1 MGRGAQGSTIHSA
14 GRPPRQCSNS
24 TRHLVPSASSG
35 FELPALRCRRLPAPP
50 GTPVT
55 RQRLTAART
64 PPPLRPPPS
73 RRDSTSPSTPV
84 PSAASIRRRPAARPI
99 PPLPAT
105 PPVSATTPLT
115 ARQRSVSSI
124 AHSMSSCR
132 RSPETTSSCP
142 ASIPKRTRPGAYRSS
157 SRASHRSAPC
167 GSPWRVP
174 ALAARTPPRVPAARA
189 RASKAAQNPVAAS
202 SPATS
207 WMQPRRSPPPGRA
220 RSILETP
227 KGKHGCSG
235 DPASSIPRIVRRSAS
250 VASRLVFGIVDMGRT
265 VYRIKPVYTTRHR
278 SARRAEVSCCVL
290 HAHARF
296 SPRNPSR

>member
-1 MGRGAQGSTIHSA
+1 MFGYSGGASVTRMSAAGRGAQGSTIHSA

-24 TRHLVPSASSG
+24 TRHLVPSVSSG
-35 FELPALRCRRLPAPP
+35 FVLPALRCRRLPAPP
-50 GTPVT
+50 GAAVT

-64 PPPLRPPPS
+64 PPPLRRPPS

-105 PPVSATTPLT
+105 SPVSATTPLT
-115 ARQRSVSSI
+115 ARQRSVSSM
-124 AHSMSSCR
+124 AHSTSSCR

-157 SRASHRSAPC
+157 SRASQRSAPC
-167 GSPWRVP
+167 W
-174 ALAARTPPRVPAARA
+174 APPRPPAARA

-207 WMQPRRSPPPGRA
+207 
-220 RSILETP
+220 
-227 KGKHGCSG
+227 
-235 DPASSIPRIVRRSAS
+235 
-250 VASRLVFGIVDMGRT
+250 
-265 VYRIKPVYTTRHR
+265 
-278 SARRAEVSCCVL
+278 
-290 HAHARF
+290 
-296 SPRNPSR
+296 